1 MTLFR
6 DVRTDKMAEFLA
18 ALRNPDI
25 AFLRY
30 ALFAGIL
37 GSVSFGIVGTYVV
50 TRRISYI
57 AGAIAHSALG
67 GIGAGLYLQMKV
79 GIVWFTPLIGALV
92 SAVASGIIIGLVSL
106 YARQREDTVI
116 GAIWAIGMAVG
127 LLFLTKTPG
136 YVEPMSYLF
145 GNILMISKTELLQ
158 IALLDSVII
167 ATGVLF
173 YNKFLAVCFDEE
185 FARLRGIRVGFFY
198 LLLICLTALTVVLMV
213 TVVGIVL
220 VIALL
225 TLPSAV
231 AGLFSKYL
239 WKMMIFSSLICMLFV
254 AVGTGLSYIYDF
266 PTGTNIILVAGAV
279 YLASVLV
286 HRLLRS
292 GKT

>member
-1 MTLFR
+1 
-6 DVRTDKMAEFLA
+6 MAEFLA
-18 ALRNPDI
+18 ALKNPDI

-30 ALFAGIL
+30 ALIAGIL

-79 GIVWFTPLIGALV
+79 GIIWFTPLLGALV
-92 SAVASGIIIGLVSL
+92 SAVASGLIIGLVSL

-116 GAIWAIGMAVG
+116 GAIWAIGMAAG

-145 GNILMISKTELLQ
+145 GNILMISKTELFQ

-167 ATGVLF
+167 AIGALF

-198 LLLICLTALTVVLMV
+198 LLLICLTAITVVLMV

-254 AVGTGLSYIYDF
+254 AVGIGLSYIYDF
-266 PTGTNIILVAGAV
+266 PTGSNIILFAGAV
-279 YLASVLV
+279 YLVSVLV
-286 HRLLRS
+286 HRFVRPRN
-292 GKT
+292 T